1 MKVYRVV
8 PNTFSTGE
16 RLDSSRIPGGEDIY
30 YKLGYA
36 SFVGERGFHKH
47 NNLFD
52 ESEQIEDGKYFFLF
66 LEDAIK
72 QGYYLLTMFHY
83 LRDVG
88 SFYILEY
95 DFPEEVVLKHF
106 GYGDYL
112 DKNGCANPLFEV
124 FIDKKDFS
132 TGAKEVIGTQ
142 SLSSKLIQKTLFDSF
157 GDVLKA
163 AERIVAFAPTEFVL
177 YDNYFEKNYWQGFY
191 DVVDNSEITKDILV
205 NSRLFSEFLQLS
217 GKLIKSPYLTGNII
231 SVNLEELMYKYSKWS
246 EVAEYFKLLGWR
258 FDVSKEQKEFKSE
271 LLRYS
276 GYNSLGNKEP
286 DEVRRLLKER
296 HY

>member
-16 RLDSSRIPGGEDIY
+16 RLDSSIIPGGEDIY

-52 ESEQIEDGKYFFLF
+52 KSEQIGDGKYFFLF

-83 LRDVG
+83 LKNVG
-88 SFYILEY
+88 SFYVLEY
-95 DFPEEVVLKHF
+95 DFPEEIVLKHF

-124 FIDKKDFS
+124 FVDKKDFS
-132 TGAKEVIGTQ
+132 TGTREVVSVQ
-142 SLSSKLIQKTLFDSF
+142 SLSSKLIKKVLLDSF
-157 GDVLKA
+157 NDALNV
-163 AERIVAFAPTEFVL
+163 AERIVSFAPTEFVL
-177 YDNYFEKNYWQGFY
+177 YDSYFEKNYWQGFY
-191 DVVDNSEITKDILV
+191 DVVENPEMIKDILV
-205 NSRLFSEFLQLS
+205 NSRLFREFLLLS
-217 GKLIKSPYLTGNII
+217 GDLIKSPYLTGNII
-231 SVNLEELMYKYSKWS
+231 SVNLEELMYKYGKWS
-246 EVAEYFKLLGWR
+246 EVAEYFKSLGWR

-271 LLRYS
+271 LLSYS
-276 GYNSLGNKEP
+276 GYNSLENKKP